1 MQGLD
6 VSAHEESVT
15 ADYADENGFVLYP
28 QISQIYTDF
37 LGTLNNQLSTIN
49 TLGITSLPRAC
60 QEAWRYRNLRNL
72 RDER

>member
-49 TLGITSLPRAC
+49 F
-60 QEAWRYRNLRNL
+60 
-72 RDER
+72 